1 MLSLNFHHLRYFW
14 VITQLGSLTAA
25 AKRLNV
31 SASSLST
38 QLKELEHRCGGAL
51 FIRDAR
57 KLTLT
62 ETGRLVLDHCEI
74 IFRTGEELSQA
85 LGKKSGKRA
94 LSIRIGSVAT
104 LSRNF
109 QIEFLRPLYQRT
121 DIEIELKSAALSDL
135 LSGLRDHTIDI
146 VLSNLPAPH
155 DAETGWHS
163 TLLHQEAVSLVS
175 TSAGD
180 HRRIKFP
187 DALRT
192 TSVMLPTVHS
202 NIRVA
207 FDQLMAQ
214 HNIEPIITAEVDDM
228 SMLRL
233 LASVR
238 PGLTLVPPVA
248 VRDELR
254 SGLLIERCR
263 IPELQERFYAI
274 TRDRRFPNP
283 LVGELLLAAP
293 MNKFKKAKKGRVA
306 E

>member
-1 MLSLNFHHLRYFW
+1 MRSLNFHHLRYFW
-14 VITQLGSLTAA
+14 MITQLGSLSAA

-31 SASSLST
+31 SPSSLST
-38 QLKELEHRCGGAL
+38 QLKDLEHRCGGAL
-51 FIRDAR
+51 FNRDGR
-57 KLTLT
+57 KLVLT

-94 LSIRIGSVAT
+94 RYIRVGSVAT

-109 QIEFLRPLYQRT
+109 QIEFLRPLYDRI
-121 DIEIELKSAALSDL
+121 DIEIELRSAGLTEL
-135 LSGLRDHTIDI
+135 LANLRDHTLDL

-163 TLLHQEAVSLVS
+163 TLLHSETVSLVS
-175 TSAGD
+175 
-180 HRRIKFP
+180 HRNDGKSRLKFP
-187 DALRT
+187 DALRKHA
-192 TSVMLPTVHS
+192 VMLPTVNS

-214 HNIEPIITAEVDDM
+214 FKIEPVISAEIDDM

-233 LASVR
+233 MAGVR
-238 PGLTLVPPVA
+238 PGLTLVPPVV
-248 VRDELR
+248 VRDELKL
-254 SGLLIERCR
+254 GVLIERCR
-263 IPELQERFYAI
+263 IPDLEERFYAI

-283 LVGELLLAAP
+283 LVAELLATASSRLLR
-293 MNKFKKAKKGRVA
+293 KR
-306 E
+306 